1 MCYNLKWKVTIILH
15 LPKITSG
22 AINMQTLSFDICAVI
37 LLIFLIFSIV
47 SRKMARGVQGHFFMA
62 FTLVI
67 FAALL
72 FDILGISCDRY
83 PEKYNDT
90 VRYIAHTGYLL
101 LHNLTSFCFLL
112 YLISLTDTWHKI
124 KNRNLL
130 RIGSII
136 PYLCLIVLL
145 LINPFTHMM
154 FYFDENK
161 HYVRG
166 RLFFVFYF
174 TAFLFMVIALI
185 YTIMHRELFSTGKF
199 LALLMIFPIQV
210 TAVTIQMIYP
220 EMVIEMFF
228 NAITVLLVTITVQ
241 KPEEIIDHLTGL
253 KKYAAYTTDMKRN
266 FYNDKH
272 VSVIL
277 LNIANYTTLFG
288 LLGYDASNDIL
299 VKIADELNEINK
311 EIRSHA
317 DIYYL
322 DRGRFRFVVNE
333 AHRSKIDE
341 AAEKINH
348 TLKMSMIVNSM
359 EINIIA
365 YVCIAR
371 CPEDISDFGSL
382 MSFGND
388 FHIMNPYSGRVLRT
402 SEIVGKNR
410 FQLSNEL
417 DGIIDSALANKK
429 FEVYYQPIYSVEKKK
444 FISAEALLRLNDE
457 KYGFIPPELFI
468 AAAEKNGAIHKI
480 GDYVFEE
487 VCRFISGP
495 DFAGLGLDYIEINL
509 SVAQCMQTDL
519 ADKVLSIMKRF
530 SVPPEKINLEIT
542 ETAANYAQNILT
554 ENIEKLTCAGISF
567 SLDDYGTGY
576 SNIKSVASLPLKIV
590 KLDKSF
596 VDEED
601 NPRMWIVLRNTIKML
616 KDMDMRIVVE
626 GVETEH
632 LVHKFSDLNCEYI
645 QGYYFSKPIP
655 EDEFIRFM
663 HTAGEKAE

>member
-1 MCYNLKWKVTIILH
+1 
-15 LPKITSG
+15 
-22 AINMQTLSFDICAVI
+22 MQTFAFDICALI
-37 LLIFLIFSIV
+37 LMVFLIFSII

-62 FTLVI
+62 FTLVS

-72 FDILGISCDRY
+72 FDILCIACDRD
-83 PEKYNDT
+83 PSLCNDA

-101 LHNLTSFCFLL
+101 LRNFTTFCFLL

-124 KNRNLL
+124 KNRNLI
-130 RIGSII
+130 RIGSMI
-136 PYLCLIVLL
+136 PYCCLIVLL
-145 LINPFTHMM
+145 IINPFTHQM

-174 TAFLFMVIALI
+174 VAFLFMAVGLI
-185 YTIMHRELFSTGKF
+185 YTIIHKELFSRGKF
-199 LALLMIFPIQV
+199 TALLLIVPIQL
-210 TAVTIQMIYP
+210 AAIIIQMIYP
-220 EMVIEMFF
+220 EMLIEMFF
-228 NAITVLLVTITVQ
+228 TAITVLLVTITVQ
-241 KPEEIIDHLTGL
+241 RPEEIIDHLTGL
-253 KKYAAYTTDMKRN
+253 NKYSAYTTDMKRN

-277 LNIANYTTLFG
+277 LNIANYVNLFG

-299 VKIADELNEINK
+299 VKTADKLKEINK
-311 EIRSHA
+311 EVRAHA

-333 AHRSKIDE
+333 ANRSKIE
-341 AAEKINH
+341 KAAEKINSA
-348 TLKMSMIVNSM
+348 LKMSMIVNNL
-359 EINIIA
+359 EINLIA

-371 CPEDISDFGSL
+371 CPEDISDFKSL

-402 SEIVGKNR
+402 SEIAGKNR

-417 DGIIDSALANKK
+417 DSIIDAALANKK

-457 KYGFIPPELFI
+457 KYGFIPPDLFI
-468 AAAEKNGAIHKI
+468 AAAEKSGAIHKI

-495 DFAGLGLDYIEINL
+495 DFGRLGLEYIEINL

-519 ADKVLSIMKRF
+519 ADKVLDIMKRF
-530 SVPPEKINLEIT
+530 RVPPERINLEIT
-542 ETAANYAQNILT
+542 ETAANYAQNILMA
-554 ENIEKLTCAGISF
+554 NIEKLISAGISF

-596 VDEED
+596 VGEED
-601 NPRMWIVLRNTIKML
+601 NPKMWIVLQNTIKML
-616 KDMDMRIVVE
+616 KDMDMHIVVE

-632 LVHKFSDLNCEYI
+632 LVKKFSALDCEYI

-655 EDEFIRFM
+655 ENDFIKFM
-663 HTAGEKAE
+663 QMSADMAK